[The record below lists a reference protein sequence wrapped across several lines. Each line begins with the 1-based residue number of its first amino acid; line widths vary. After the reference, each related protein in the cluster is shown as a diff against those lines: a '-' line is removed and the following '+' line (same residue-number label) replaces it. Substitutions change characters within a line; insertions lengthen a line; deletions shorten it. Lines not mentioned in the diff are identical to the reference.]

1 MLDKHSLALLLAE
14 VLSTGLPTERA
25 KLLSFDR
32 DNESEILCK
41 WARHKFMIIWTGNKL
56 GIWMSC
62 LFQYFKEYL
71 NIYDI
76 LIEINPSQAAAILYS
91 YSVFDHKHLN
101 STTKAMV
108 ATELTSQSRP
118 PVAQMGMNTKDA
130 VICSAAASGT
140 WEFSLPT

>member
-1 MLDKHSLALLLAE
+1 
-14 VLSTGLPTERA
+14 
-25 KLLSFDR
+25 
-32 DNESEILCK
+32 
-41 WARHKFMIIWTGNKL
+41 
-56 GIWMSC
+56 MSC

-140 WEFSLPT
+140 